1 VVVTAARPGRR
12 PRKARTVTATLAAM
26 MLATELLVVVLVSL
40 ALLGLHTLP
49 APVALGGG
57 GALIV
62 LIAVAAALSSRRIG
76 IVLGWIAQVVLLA
89 TFRLDFA
96 VGVVGLIFAAIWTYS
111 MIVGRRIDRRNA

>member
-40 ALLGLHTLP
+40 ALLGLGTLP

-76 IVLGWIAQVVLLA
+76 IVLGWIA
-89 TFRLDFA
+89 
-96 VGVVGLIFAAIWTYS
+96 LIFAAIWTYS

>member
-1 VVVTAARPGRR
+1 MVVTAARPGRR

-40 ALLGLHTLP
+40 ALLGLRTLP
-49 APVALGGG
+49 PPVALGGG

>member
-40 ALLGLHTLP
+40 ALLGLGTLP

-76 IVLGWIAQVVLLA
+76 IVLGWIAQAVLLA
-89 TFRLDFA
+89 TFGLDFA

>member
-1 VVVTAARPGRR
+1 MVVSTARPGRR

-26 MLATELLVVVLVSL
+26 MLATELLVVVLVAL
-40 ALLGLHTLP
+40 ALLGLRTLP

-62 LIAVAAALSSRRIG
+62 LIAAAAALSSRRIG
-76 IVLGWIAQVVLLA
+76 IVLGWIAQVVLVA
-89 TFRLDFA
+89 TFALDVA

-111 MIVGRRIDRRNA
+111 MIVGRRIDRRTA

>member
-76 IVLGWIAQVVLLA
+76 IVLGWIAQIVLLA